1 MLPSSGASWELQASA
16 IFMLTLLNRLWVLW
30 LFKQLRIFRKRQI
43 LEKSG
48 WEKLFGNDFSVFQ
61 NSSIRRFQPNL
72 VKVEMTIVC
81 HQKIKTQWSVWPRWL
96 VLATLNCKM
105 SMLIYLRSSNSLMRL
120 GLGRWR
126 EVHIPGDGE
135 ETDKTS
141 LQASWKSELPQ
152 YPPDPQDASLFSTIL
167 SLKSLTVE
175 GEGEIPTNWIIC
187 ARV

>member
-1 MLPSSGASWELQASA
+1 MKLRTALLVKSWVSIRKTKAPLKNKIWGVYNKQTLWLSFAVEVFGFSWTNKIRPNSGECCPLVKQAENYRLQP
-16 IFMLTLLNRLWVLW
+16 FLCWLDHLWVLW

-96 VLATLNCKM
+96 VLATPIAKC
-105 SMLIYLRSSNSLMRL
+105 R
-120 GLGRWR
+120 
-126 EVHIPGDGE
+126 
-135 ETDKTS
+135 
-141 LQASWKSELPQ
+141 
-152 YPPDPQDASLFSTIL
+152 
-167 SLKSLTVE
+167 
-175 GEGEIPTNWIIC
+175 C
-187 ARV
+187 